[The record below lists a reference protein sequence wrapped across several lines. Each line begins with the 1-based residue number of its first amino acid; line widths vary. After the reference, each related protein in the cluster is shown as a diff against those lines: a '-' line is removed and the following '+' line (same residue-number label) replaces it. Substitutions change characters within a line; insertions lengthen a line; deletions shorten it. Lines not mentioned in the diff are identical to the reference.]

1 MQAVAKGTIISRLT
15 TMTVLTAIMTISQRF
30 SICKPGSGPL
40 SVLVAVV
47 LGVGDEVVLGSREQ
61 REGEAREREREIVQQ
76 ISSQCT

>member
-1 MQAVAKGTIISRLT
+1 M
-15 TMTVLTAIMTISQRF
+15 MVLTAIMTISQRF

-61 REGEAREREREIVQQ
+61 REGEERERDCSTNFFSMY
-76 ISSQCT
+76 ISDTVTRLYDNC